1 MSRSHKPEPVRQ
13 RFSAVDRHVA
23 QRIRMRRQA
32 LGMTQYQ
39 LAELIGVVS
48 QQVQRYERGASR
60 ITAGKLHAIAL
71 ALGADVAYFFEHL
84 EPTST
89 TANDQEQWRRL
100 AELTSNVCHI
110 HNHQHRR
117 VVYAM
122 ARALAS
128 QSNHHAAEL
137 D

>member
-1 MSRSHKPEPVRQ
+1 MSRSHKPERVRQ

-71 ALGADVAYFFEHL
+71 ALGTDVAFFFERTDP
-84 EPTST
+84 EPVVAGQQDS
-89 TANDQEQWRRL
+89 RRRFV
-100 AELTSNVCHI
+100 ELI
-110 HNHQHRR
+110 HNVQRIGSPGHRQA
-117 VVYAM
+117 VCLVAK
-122 ARALAS
+122 ALAS
-128 QSNHHAAEL
+128 LGDQQPAEPA
-137 D
+137 